1 VLKSKREFAKAY
13 SIDEIKNHEKA
24 YLELR
29 ENSMKKSQAKESVKP
44 SLDQSSYKAPM
55 KSSRL
60 ERILE
65 EEEVEQRNKLME
77 KKRAIE

>member
-1 VLKSKREFAKAY
+1 
-13 SIDEIKNHEKA
+13 
-24 YLELR
+24 LELR

-44 SLDQSSYKAPM
+44 SLDQSYKAPM